1 MAKNLATTF
10 AALNNVKKIVDGE
23 SPKGSAPKATV
34 NTTSNA
40 TAKGVATQ
48 KATPTPV
55 IEETPKKSTVQT
67 SKATKPVSKVVNT
80 VEKAKKAVSKYA
92 PTLVEL
98 TGAVTPKKETNY
110 GDVIRSAFDKKNA
123 NKRNAEIPVL
133 KNDRE
138 LINYYENIPNYNA
151 LQRLTSFEKNNAYNQ
166 KQALTS
172 QYQQAKDRTI
182 PALLNKYGI
191 TDEDVNATSVM
202 SSHASNPNKYFESEM
217 RKLGLSDTDIDY
229 LRDYA
234 QRQSRSDINSR
245 LVNSVGKN
253 TASKAVGTIASLP
266 LNPLESLG
274 NVASQGISY
283 LSGKPMT
290 NDNHLTR
297 DIRDVASEN
306 LGTGGKFAYD
316 VGTSIGDMATALL
329 LANLTGGGSTLS
341 AGAMGLEKAS
351 DVINEGIERNLTP
364 DQIMAEG
371 IASGLTTA
379 LTEKIPMGKWDDI
392 AEAGFSGARGLAY
405 AKELGKKIVASAIP
419 EAGQEAAEDLADAI
433 ADAIITGDKSQI
445 NDNIRMYEQ
454 NGLSHD
460 EATAQA
466 WIDFAKQMGMD
477 ALAGGI
483 SGGVLG
489 GGKSIAT
496 DAITRNYLNKMGMD
510 EYDAM
515 VDDAANRLSESLG
528 INSNSSA
535 DSLDL
540 SNYEGMTFVPGDY
553 KDAIKNGE
561 ISKKEVLAKTTPAF
575 QNVLNRLSNNEDVS
589 LEEITSLPEMQYAR
603 NRVIPVDKENN
614 LPDSWDK
621 YKANPTPERE
631 ALHNDLA
638 NWYYSQGSARFDKN
652 GKPIYDG
659 DVKREKKI
667 FFVTGL
673 PASGK
678 SSTLVDKISNK
689 YGARILDSDEIKF
702 KHPEFDNGFGGNYIH
717 EECKN
722 ILKMVTDK
730 AKSND
735 ENLVVPIIGGGDP
748 SELAKKIKKYQD
760 NGWEVSLTQND
771 LPSKKAIGRALTRYI
786 TDGRYIPPEVLFNY
800 GETPGINYEQM
811 TRKGVDYKL
820 NELAGFARVDNDVPE
835 RTDAITREYAG
846 RLAELFGN
854 PENGM
859 ERPDGEVVLGERSG
873 ERVGLPIISEKQPQ
887 NGAAFFDNEQVAD
900 RVMQSMFNS
909 GNAEMNRNANNLYSN
924 PLVPLESVQNEQTVN
939 DTIPNLDAPQ
949 NGLQSVQN
957 GEVGTATQIPT
968 INIGIE
974 QKNNGKASQVATNSF
989 TNSPTFRL
997 RKASLKWLKEN
1008 IKAGT
1013 FNYDSVTEQQTMDA
1027 AVENLSRDLNGEI
1040 KRLEGTPKLSAVDID
1055 ETMIVLDLLTDEA
1068 EKTGDYSKV
1077 LFWAKQMQTKV
1088 TDMAQ
1093 GLQALSKYSRTA
1105 SSTLMKIEKMRD
1117 IKAKN
1122 LGGKEKAAAQKFS
1135 SILERVLAKIGYD
1148 GSMVTE
1154 SDLQKSFGQIYN
1166 EVLNTMGK
1174 ESSSVFDDFN
1184 EQDLNY
1190 LATLIHNGASEQRL
1204 YDALTH
1210 KLATGEWDI
1219 SNEDVK
1225 AVVDIFKQIDG
1236 LKNRDSKQANELEN
1250 QAYAIMAKYLG
1261 NGDFMEKWNA
1271 WRYLAMLGNP
1281 RTHIRNMVGNLMFG
1295 TLTNIKDN
1303 MAGLMES
1310 AINPYYKNRGI
1321 ERQRAFVSRATDG
1334 NLLKATA
1341 KDFDESS
1348 YIPATDNSNK
1358 YSMDRDIERH
1368 KKIFKNKFIQLL
1380 VDKNGKALDAEDTW
1394 AIKNKY
1400 SRVLASYLKAN
1411 GYNESILNSDNPKD
1425 IKFLERAR
1433 EFAVEQAKIA
1443 TFHEDSALANYLN
1456 GMSKAARASDNLGV
1470 KALGTAIEAVVPFK
1484 KTPINILKQGAIEYN
1499 PLGQAGKGVH
1509 QVIKAVKNHEKLKMN
1524 PSDIIDAF
1532 CKSLSGSAIAALG
1545 YALASKGFLRG
1556 SGKDE
1561 EDYAQGKQE
1570 YSVEW
1575 KSKNGKHHSF
1585 TLDWAAPSALPLFMG
1600 VELYKWYED
1609 SEQDA
1614 GSFFDALSSIGAPAF
1629 ELSML
1634 EGVNDAIKNFGKAT
1648 NSVTGVMSGVAG
1660 LGASYLSQAVPTLGG
1675 QIARTID
1682 PTRRSTHTGQEYGGV
1697 SDMLVKQG
1705 IKAMNKI
1712 PGLTYLS
1719 QPYVNTF
1726 GEEEQNEDLGL
1737 GALGRGIQNFLLP
1750 GYYSET
1756 NADPVVN
1763 ELSNVVQ
1770 LAKESGVDF
1779 KKSQLFPKAP
1789 DKKVDEHRLT
1799 PKEYTEASKAKGQI
1813 TKENL
1818 EALFESDSYQ
1828 NATPE
1833 QKVEMIKDML
1843 STSNQLFKHEQY
1855 GKEPENAQKKLG
1867 IYEDKGIDGLLTYDN
1882 IKSLMDGQNN
1892 NAIKIEALNQS
1903 NLSDEDLGYFA
1914 SQLFTKPSADA
1925 VAMQERYGDIGLY
1938 YWYSIASQSD
1948 TKAGKYDAVEQSN
1961 FPTDVKESLLEVIG
1975 ESGKKNKNTSETPT
1989 QTTAQTT
1996 DRIPTLDEF
2005 INAKRTGQPLPE
2017 VTTKK
2022 STKSKNADISNMVG
2036 SANGK
2041 TWVDFGQ
2048 AVPYLESQGLSA
2060 SERGQAYWNTGDKS
2074 SGKQKVYDDMGY
2086 PGVAQYYENQYHAD
2100 QAGNQ
2105 DNKKQK
2111 AEMKSYLKSL
2121 GFSNEDI
2128 SYWMGVYGWKP

>member
-1 MAKNLATTF
+1 MAKDISKVKNAVLTARATD
-10 AALNNVKKIVDGE
+10 AVYQEVKKKASNAIQN
-23 SPKGSAPKATV
+23 APKATV
-34 NTTSNA
+34 NTTL
-40 TAKGVATQ
+40 KGVADNS
-48 KATPTPV
+48 ATPTPV
-55 IEETPKKSTVQT
+55 KNEPSKTTKAVAKVVPTVEKVKSTV
-67 SKATKPVSKVVNT
+67 SKSASFVTQAKSTVNPN
-80 VEKAKKAVSKYA
+80 KNI
-92 PTLVEL
+92 
-98 TGAVTPKKETNY
+98 NY
-110 GDVIRSAFDKKNA
+110 GDFIRSAFDKENV

-138 LINYYENIPNYNA
+138 LINYYESIPNYNA
-151 LQRLTSFEKNNAYNQ
+151 LQRLTSFEKNNAYKQ

-182 PALLNKYGI
+182 PALLNRYGASI
-191 TDEDVNATSVM
+191 EDINALSIM
-202 SSHASNPNKYFESEM
+202 ASRASNPNKYFDSEM
-217 RKLGLSDTDIDY
+217 QKLGFSDSDIDY
-229 LRDYA
+229 VRDYA
-234 QRQSRSDINSR
+234 QRLSKGELNSR
-245 LVNSVGKN
+245 LLNAVGKN
-253 TASKAVGTIASLP
+253 TATKAIGTVGTFP

-274 NVASQGISY
+274 NVASQGVSY
-283 LSGKPMT
+283 LSGKPIM

-306 LGTGGKFAYD
+306 LGGVGKFAYD
-316 VGTSIGDMATALL
+316 VGTSIGDMGTAIG
-329 LANLTGGGSTLS
+329 LAALTGGGSTLS
-341 AGAMGLEKAS
+341 AGLMGLEKAS
-351 DVINEGIERNLTP
+351 DVMNEGVERNLTP

-371 IASGLTTA
+371 IASGITTA

-392 AEAGFSGARGLAY
+392 AKAGFKSTEGLKF

-419 EAGQEAAEDLADAI
+419 EAGQEAAEDIADAI
-433 ADAIITGDKSQI
+433 ADAIITGDKSRI
-445 NDNIRMYEQ
+445 NDSIRMYEAS
-454 NGLSHD
+454 GLSHE

-466 WIDFAKQMGMD
+466 WIDFTKQVGMD
-477 ALAGGI
+477 ALAGAI
-483 SGGVLG
+483 SGGVVG
-489 GGKSIAT
+489 GGNA
-496 DAITRNYLNKMGMD
+496 
-510 EYDAM
+510 
-515 VDDAANRLSESLG
+515 
-528 INSNSSA
+528 
-535 DSLDL
+535 
-540 SNYEGMTFVPGDY
+540 
-553 KDAIKNGE
+553 
-561 ISKKEVLAKTTPAF
+561 
-575 QNVLNRLSNNEDVS
+575 VLN
-589 LEEITSLPEMQYAR
+589 
-603 NRVIPVDKENN
+603 
-614 LPDSWDK
+614 
-621 YKANPTPERE
+621 
-631 ALHNDLA
+631 
-638 NWYYSQGSARFDKN
+638 G
-652 GKPIYDG
+652 
-659 DVKREKKI
+659 
-667 FFVTGL
+667 
-673 PASGK
+673 
-678 SSTLVDKISNK
+678 
-689 YGARILDSDEIKF
+689 
-702 KHPEFDNGFGGNYIH
+702 
-717 EECKN
+717 
-722 ILKMVTDK
+722 
-730 AKSND
+730 
-735 ENLVVPIIGGGDP
+735 
-748 SELAKKIKKYQD
+748 
-760 NGWEVSLTQND
+760 
-771 LPSKKAIGRALTRYI
+771 TR
-786 TDGRYIPPEVLFNY
+786 
-800 GETPGINYEQM
+800 
-811 TRKGVDYKL
+811 
-820 NELAGFARVDNDVPE
+820 ARVDAQIDNAVNQVIDNLGGNPFATSATE
-835 RTDAITREYAG
+835 KITDNVVKNVEEE
-846 RLAELFGN
+846 LAQN
-854 PENGM
+854 PENTPLLEDLQANAPITEGDVNNS
-859 ERPDGEVVLGERSG
+859 EQAL
-873 ERVGLPIISEKQPQ
+873 LPEYENLIEELE
-887 NGAAFFDNEQVAD
+887 NEDSYLPTNETVAD
-900 RVMQSMFNS
+900 AIMQSMYNS
-909 GNAEMNRNANNLYSN
+909 GNAEMNRNANNSYSN
-924 PLVPLESVQNEQTVN
+924 PLVPLEGVQNEQTVN

-974 QKNNGKASQVATNSF
+974 QKNNGKASRLATNTF
-989 TNSPTFRL
+989 TNSPTF
-997 RKASLKWLKEN
+997 KARTESAKWLKEQ
-1008 IKAGT
+1008 IKEGT
-1013 FNYDSVTEQQTMDA
+1013 FNYNPVTETQTLNTA
-1027 AVENLSRDLNGEI
+1027 TENLSRDLTGEI
-1040 KRLEGTPKLSAVDID
+1040 KRLESTPELSAVDID
-1055 ETMIVLDLLTDEA
+1055 ETMIVLDLLVDEA

-1077 LFWAKQMQTKV
+1077 LFWTKQMRPKV

-1105 SSTLMKIEKMRD
+1105 SSTLMKIEKMRE
-1117 IKAKN
+1117 IKTKN
-1122 LGGKEKAAAQKFS
+1122 LGSKEKAAAQKFS

-1154 SDLQKSFGQIYN
+1154 SDLQKSFGQVYQ
-1166 EVLNTMGK
+1166 EVLNTMGR
-1174 ESSSVFDDFN
+1174 EASSVFDNFN

-1190 LATLIHNGASEQRL
+1190 LATLIHNGATEQRL
-1204 YDALTH
+1204 YDALTQ

-1236 LKNRDSKQANELEN
+1236 LKNKNSKQANDLEN
-1250 QAYAIMAKYLG
+1250 EAYAIMAKYLG

-1281 RTHIRNMVGNLMFG
+1281 RTHVRNFVGNLMFG

-1341 KDFDESS
+1341 KDFYESS

-1358 YSMDRDIERH
+1358 YSMDRNIERH
-1368 KKIFKNKFIQLL
+1368 KKIFKNKFTQLL

-1400 SRVLASYLKAN
+1400 ARVLASYLKAN

-1425 IKFLERAR
+1425 IEFLERAR
-1433 EFAVEQAKIA
+1433 KFAVEQAKIA

-1499 PLGQAGKGVH
+1499 PVAQTIKLIKDGVTH
-1509 QVIKAVKNHEKLKMN
+1509 NSN
-1524 PSDIIDAF
+1524 PSQTIDSI
-1532 CKSLSGSAIAALG
+1532 CKGLSGSAIMALG

-1585 TLDWAAPSALPLFMG
+1585 TLDWAAPSALPLFVG

-1609 SEQDA
+1609 SERDA

-1634 EGVNDAIKNFGKAT
+1634 EGVNDAIQNFGKST

-1660 LGASYLSQAVPTLGG
+1660 LGANYLSQAVPTLGG

-1682 PTRRSTHTGQEYGGV
+1682 PTRRSTYTGQEYGGV
-1697 SDMLVKQG
+1697 SDTLARQG
-1705 IKAMNKI
+1705 IKTLNKI

-1719 QPYVNTF
+1719 QPYVNTM
-1726 GEEEQNEDLGL
+1726 GEEEQNADLGL
-1737 GALGRGIQNFLLP
+1737 GVLGRGIQNFLLP

-1756 NADPVVN
+1756 NTNPVVN
-1763 ELSNVVQ
+1763 ELSNVAE

-1813 TKENL
+1813 TEENL
-1818 EALFESDSYQ
+1818 EALFKSKSYQ

-1843 STSNQLFKHEQY
+1843 STSNQLFKREEY
-1855 GKEPENAQKKLG
+1855 GKEPENAQKKMG

-1892 NAIKIEALNQS
+1892 NAVKIEALNQAE
-1903 NLSDEDLGYFA
+1903 LSDEDLGYYA
-1914 SQLFTKPSADA
+1914 SQLFSNPSGDA
-1925 VAMQERYGDIGLY
+1925 KAMQERYGDIGLY
-1938 YWYSIASQSD
+1938 YWYSIASQST
-1948 TKAGKYDAVEQSN
+1948 TKAGRYDAIEQSN
-1961 FPTDVKESLLEVIG
+1961 FSNDIKESLLEVLG
-1975 ESGKKNKNTSETPT
+1975 ESGKQNKETTEPTTESATPQTSNT
-1989 QTTAQTT
+1989 
-1996 DRIPTLDEF
+1996 IPTFEEF
-2005 INAKRTGQPLPE
+2005 LNSKRTGQPIPQ
-2017 VTTKK
+2017 VT
-2022 STKSKNADISNMVG
+2022 STKQSTKNTDISNMVG

-2048 AVPYLESQGLSA
+2048 AVPYLMSQNLSA
-2060 SERGQAYWNTGDKS
+2060 EERGQAYYNTGDKS
-2074 SGKQKVYDDMGY
+2074 SGKQQVYNDMGY
-2086 PGVAQYYENQYHAD
+2086 PGVAQYYENQYYAD

-2111 AEMKSYLKSL
+2111 AEVKSYLKSL

>member
-1 MAKNLATTF
+1 MAKDISKIKNAVLTARATD
-10 AALNNVKKIVDGE
+10 AVYQEIKKKATNAVQ
-23 SPKGSAPKATV
+23 SAPKATE
-34 NTTSNA
+34 NTTV
-40 TAKGVATQ
+40 KGVATQ

-55 IEETPKKSTVQT
+55 IEETPKKSEIQT
-67 SKATKPVSKVVNT
+67 SKATKTVSKAVNT

-98 TGAVTPKKETNY
+98 TGAVNPKKETNY
-110 GDVIRSAFDKKNA
+110 GDVIRSAFDKKNV

-182 PALLNKYGI
+182 PALLNRYGVS
-191 TDEDVNATSVM
+191 DEDINALSVM
-202 SSHASNPNKYFESEM
+202 ASRASNPNKYFDSEM
-217 RKLGLSDTDIDY
+217 QKLGFSDSDIDY
-229 LRDYA
+229 VRDYA
-234 QRQSRSDINSR
+234 QRLSRGELNSR
-245 LVNSVGKN
+245 LLNAVGKN

-274 NVASQGISY
+274 NVASQGVSY

-445 NDNIRMYEQ
+445 NDNIRMYEA

-477 ALAGGI
+477 ALAGAI
-483 SGGVLG
+483 SGGVVG
-489 GGKSIAT
+489 GGNAVVNDVAT
-496 DAITRNYLNKMGMD
+496 RKYLNNMGMD
-510 EYDAM
+510 EYGAM
-515 VDDAANRLSESLG
+515 VDDAVNRLSESLG
-528 INSNSSA
+528 GSPFENQQEEITTDNVN
-535 DSLDL
+535 
-540 SNYEGMTFVPGDY
+540 NVP
-553 KDAIKNGE
+553 
-561 ISKKEVLAKTTPAF
+561 
-575 QNVLNRLSNNEDVS
+575 S
-589 LEEITSLPEMQYAR
+589 LEEITDEVVNNPDLLGENPELLALPEITDNNVNNEQALLPEY
-603 NRVIPVDKENN
+603 EN
-614 LPDSWDK
+614 L
-621 YKANPTPERE
+621 
-631 ALHNDLA
+631 L
-638 NWYYSQGSARFDKN
+638 
-652 GKPIYDG
+652 
-659 DVKREKKI
+659 
-667 FFVTGL
+667 
-673 PASGK
+673 
-678 SSTLVDKISNK
+678 
-689 YGARILDSDEIKF
+689 
-702 KHPEFDNGFGGNYIH
+702 
-717 EECKN
+717 EE
-722 ILKMVTDK
+722 L
-730 AKSND
+730 ND
-735 ENLVVPIIGGGDP
+735 ENN
-748 SELAKKIKKYQD
+748 Y
-760 NGWEVSLTQND
+760 
-771 LPSKKAIGRALTRYI
+771 LPT
-786 TDGRYIPPEVLFNY
+786 
-800 GETPGINYEQM
+800 
-811 TRKGVDYKL
+811 
-820 NELAGFARVDNDVPE
+820 NEE
-835 RTDAITREYAG
+835 I
-846 RLAELFGN
+846 
-854 PENGM
+854 
-859 ERPDGEVVLGERSG
+859 
-873 ERVGLPIISEKQPQ
+873 
-887 NGAAFFDNEQVAD
+887 AD
-900 RVMQSMFNS
+900 RIMQSI
-909 GNAEMNRNANNLYSN
+909 NNGDAQFERMVNGLNQNPNNN
-924 PLVPLESVQNEQTVN
+924 PLMPLQSVQNEQTVN
-939 DTIPNLDAPQ
+939 NTIPNLDAPQ

-974 QKNNGKASQVATNSF
+974 QKNNGKASRLATNTF
-989 TNSPTFRL
+989 TNSPTF
-997 RKASLKWLKEN
+997 KARTESAKWLKEQ
-1008 IKAGT
+1008 IKEGT
-1013 FNYDSVTEQQTMDA
+1013 FNYNPVTETQTLNTA
-1027 AVENLSRDLNGEI
+1027 TENLSRDLTGEI
-1040 KRLEGTPKLSAVDID
+1040 KRLESTPELSAVDID
-1055 ETMIVLDLLTDEA
+1055 ETMIVLDLLVDEA

-1077 LFWAKQMQTKV
+1077 LFWTKQMRPKV

-1105 SSTLMKIEKMRD
+1105 SSTLMKIEKMRE
-1117 IKAKN
+1117 IKTKN
-1122 LGGKEKAAAQKFS
+1122 LGSKEKAAAQKFS

-1154 SDLQKSFGQIYN
+1154 SDLQKSFGQVYQ

-1174 ESSSVFDDFN
+1174 EASSVFDNFN

-1190 LATLIHNGASEQRL
+1190 LATLIHNGATEQRL
-1204 YDALTH
+1204 YDALTQ

-1368 KKIFKNKFIQLL
+1368 KKIFKNRFIQLL

-1425 IKFLERAR
+1425 IEFLERAR
-1433 EFAVEQAKIA
+1433 KFAVEQAKIA

-1456 GMSKAARASDNLGV
+1456 GMSKAARASDKASV

-1499 PLGQAGKGVH
+1499 PVAQTIKLIKDGVTH
-1509 QVIKAVKNHEKLKMN
+1509 NSN
-1524 PSDIIDAF
+1524 PSQTIDSI
-1532 CKSLSGSAIAALG
+1532 CKGLSGSAIMALG

-1575 KSKNGKHHSF
+1575 ESKNGKHHSF
-1585 TLDWAAPSALPLFMG
+1585 TLDWAAPSALPLFVG

-1609 SEQDA
+1609 SERDA

-1634 EGVNDAIKNFGKAT
+1634 EGVNDAIQNFGKST
-1648 NSVTGVMSGVAG
+1648 DSVTGVISGVAG

-1682 PTRRSTHTGQEYGGV
+1682 PTRRSTYTGQEYGGV
-1697 SDMLVKQG
+1697 SDTLARQG
-1705 IKAMNKI
+1705 IKTLNKI

-1719 QPYVNTF
+1719 QPYVNTM
-1726 GEEEQNEDLGL
+1726 GEEEQNADLGL
-1737 GALGRGIQNFLLP
+1737 GVLGRGIQNFLLP

-1756 NADPVVN
+1756 NTNPVVN
-1763 ELSNVVQ
+1763 ELSNVAK

-1813 TKENL
+1813 TEENL
-1818 EALFESDSYQ
+1818 EALFKSKSYQ

-1843 STSNQLFKHEQY
+1843 STSNQLFKREEY
-1855 GKEPENAQKKLG
+1855 GKEPENAQKKMG

-1892 NAIKIEALNQS
+1892 NAVKIEALNQS
-1903 NLSDEDLGYFA
+1903 ELSDEDLGYYA
-1914 SQLFTKPSADA
+1914 SQLFSNPSGDA
-1925 VAMQERYGDIGLY
+1925 KAMQERYGDIGLY
-1938 YWYSIASQSD
+1938 YWYSIASQST
-1948 TKAGKYDAVEQSN
+1948 TKAGRYDAIEQSN
-1961 FPTDVKESLLEVIG
+1961 FSNDIKESLLEVLG
-1975 ESGKKNKNTSETPT
+1975 ESGKQNKETTESATPQTSNT
-1989 QTTAQTT
+1989 
-1996 DRIPTLDEF
+1996 IPTLEEF
-2005 INAKRTGQPLPE
+2005 INAKKTGQALPTYE
-2017 VTTKK
+2017 PTTTKQ
-2022 STKSKNADISNMVG
+2022 STKNTDISNMVG

-2048 AVPYLESQGLSA
+2048 AVPYLMSQNLSA
-2060 SERGQAYWNTGDKS
+2060 EERGQAYYNTGDKS
-2074 SGKQKVYDDMGY
+2074 SGKQQVYNDMGY
-2086 PGVAQYYENQYHAD
+2086 PGVAQYYENQYYAD

-2111 AEMKSYLKSL
+2111 AEVKSYLKSL

>member
-10 AALNNVKKIVDGE
+10 AALNNAKKIVDGE
-23 SPKGSAPKATV
+23 SQKGSAPKATV

-67 SKATKPVSKVVNT
+67 SKATKTVSKAVNT

-98 TGAVTPKKETNY
+98 TGAVNPKKETNY

-133 KNDRE
+133 KSDKE

-191 TDEDVNATSVM
+191 TEEDVNSTSVM

-515 VDDAANRLSESLG
+515 VDDATNRLSESLG
-528 INSNSSA
+528 GSPFATSATEEITDNVVKNVEEELAQNPENTPLLEDLQTNIPITEGDVNNSYDN
-535 DSLDL
+535 L
-540 SNYEGMTFVPGDY
+540 
-553 KDAIKNGE
+553 
-561 ISKKEVLAKTTPAF
+561 
-575 QNVLNRLSNNEDVS
+575 Q
-589 LEEITSLPEMQYAR
+589 LEEIAE
-603 NRVIPVDKENN
+603 
-614 LPDSWDK
+614 
-621 YKANPTPERE
+621 
-631 ALHNDLA
+631 
-638 NWYYSQGSARFDKN
+638 
-652 GKPIYDG
+652 
-659 DVKREKKI
+659 
-667 FFVTGL
+667 
-673 PASGK
+673 
-678 SSTLVDKISNK
+678 
-689 YGARILDSDEIKF
+689 
-702 KHPEFDNGFGGNYIH
+702 
-717 EECKN
+717 
-722 ILKMVTDK
+722 
-730 AKSND
+730 
-735 ENLVVPIIGGGDP
+735 
-748 SELAKKIKKYQD
+748 
-760 NGWEVSLTQND
+760 
-771 LPSKKAIGRALTRYI
+771 
-786 TDGRYIPPEVLFNY
+786 
-800 GETPGINYEQM
+800 YEQM
-811 TRKGVDYKL
+811 HKEIEDEIVNAANNGGDVQPLLSEMYYLENSMRESYPELFKL
-820 NELAGFARVDNDVPE
+820 VGDMNGERYEYQGLPNTALPEITEGDVNNSEEALLPEYENLIEELESEDSYLPTNETVA
-835 RTDAITREYAG
+835 DAI
-846 RLAELFGN
+846 
-854 PENGM
+854 
-859 ERPDGEVVLGERSG
+859 
-873 ERVGLPIISEKQPQ
+873 
-887 NGAAFFDNEQVAD
+887 
-900 RVMQSMFNS
+900 MQSMYNS
-909 GNAEMNRNANNLYSN
+909 GNAEMNRNANNSYSN

-939 DTIPNLDAPQ
+939 DTIPNLDASQ

-1204 YDALTH
+1204 YDAITH

-1368 KKIFKNKFIQLL
+1368 KKIFKNNFIQLL

-1425 IKFLERAR
+1425 IEFLERAR

-1499 PLGQAGKGVH
+1499 PVA
-1509 QVIKAVKNHEKLKMN
+1509 QVVRLVKNGVTHNSN
-1524 PSDIIDAF
+1524 PSQTIDSI
-1532 CKSLSGSAIAALG
+1532 CKGLSGSAIIALG
-1545 YALASKGFLRG
+1545 AALASKGFLRG

-1575 KSKNGKHHSF
+1575 ESKNGKHHSF

-1614 GSFFDALSSIGAPAF
+1614 GSFFDALSSIGSPAF

-1648 NSVTGVMSGVAG
+1648 NSVTGVMAGVAG

-1818 EALFESDSYQ
+1818 EALFETESYQ

-1833 QKVEMIKDML
+1833 QKVDMIKEML
-1843 STSNQLFKHEQY
+1843 SKSNQMFKHEQY
-1855 GKEPENAQKKLG
+1855 GNEYDDKSFDV
-1867 IYEDKGIDGLLTYDN
+1867 YDDKGIDGVLKWN
-1882 IKSLMDGQNN
+1882 EIKTTMDGSNSN
-1892 NAIKIEALNQS
+1892 GAKIEALNQAD
-1903 NLSDEDLGYFA
+1903 LSDEDLGYYA
-1914 SQLFTKPSADA
+1914 SQLFTKLSADA

-1948 TKAGKYDAVEQSN
+1948 TKAGKYDAVEQSD

-1996 DRIPTLDEF
+1996 DRIPTFEEF
-2005 INAKRTGQPLPE
+2005 LNSKRTGQPLPE
-2017 VTTKK
+2017 ATTKK